1 MGVIKRQGFKSAIV
15 SYIGVV
21 IGAIAMLRVYPLD
34 MEIYGYAQWLISTV
48 TLMFPLATFGILTLL
63 IKYFPSYQKADSKSY
78 NGLLTLLLSGLVVT
92 YSVFLIFWFF
102 FKQHFI
108 TLLNWA
114 KIPNADII
122 MKNEAYLLILLGF
135 FILLRFCVNHS
146 LNGLR
151 IVVPNIVEKLGFKI
165 YLPLLV
171 LTFVYFKFS
180 TQIFVYGLLAFF
192 LMAAVLLFIYLK
204 YLGILKFGK
213 IRRPKNSDS
222 YTEMT
227 KYSLFSSL
235 NHLGTTLSVRMD
247 SIMIP
252 LFLSMASNGFYNIAL
267 FVSNVLDF
275 PARSLT
281 QIAAP
286 IIANAWEEDDL
297 GEIDM
302 IYKKAATNLLLISG
316 LTFLL
321 IWFVLDDLAYL
332 STDAESFMK
341 VRSIFLILGVAK
353 LIDMLTSVNSHI
365 LIYSSSYKLN
375 LVFLLVLGV
384 INVYLNF
391 LWIPLHGVAGAAMA
405 TAFSMLIYNVLKTGF
420 IYFKYG
426 LQPFSFAQIKI
437 LVLMGLF
444 IGLYMVLP
452 DTNSPVFNLL
462 FKSALVGGSYL
473 YLAYLWKVSEDANEM
488 GLNILRRLRLIK

>member
-1 MGVIKRQGFKSAIV
+1 MGVIKRQGFKSTVI
-15 SYIGVV
+15 SYIGVL
-21 IGAIAMLRVYPLD
+21 IGAVAMLRIYPLD
-34 MEIYGYAQWLISTV
+34 MEVYGYAQWLISMV

-63 IKYFPSYQKADSKSY
+63 IKYFPSYQKADSSNY
-78 NGLLTLLLSGLVVT
+78 SGLLTLLLSGLVVT
-92 YSVFLIFWFF
+92 YSLFLVFWFF

-108 TLLNWA
+108 ALLNWA
-114 KIPNADII
+114 KIPNTDII
-122 MKNEAYLLILLGF
+122 EENEVYLLILLGL
-135 FILLRFCVNHS
+135 FILLRFSVNHS

-171 LTFVYFKFS
+171 LAYVYIKFPIE
-180 TQIFVYGLLAFF
+180 IFVYGLLGFF
-192 LMAAVLLFIYLK
+192 LLAALLLLIYLK

-213 IRRPKNSDS
+213 IRQPENSDS
-222 YTEMT
+222 YSEMT

-235 NHLGTTLSVRMD
+235 NHLGTTLTVRMD

-286 IIANAWEEDDL
+286 IIANAWEEEDL

-302 IYKKAATNLLLISG
+302 IYKKAATNLLLIGG
-316 LTFLL
+316 LTFIF

-332 STDAESFMK
+332 STDTESFMK

-353 LIDMLTSVNSHI
+353 LVDMLTSVNSHI

-375 LVFLLVLGV
+375 LVFLLALGV

-391 LWIPLHGVAGAAMA
+391 LWIPVHGVAGAAMA

-420 IYFKYG
+420 LYFKYD
-426 LQPFSFAQIKI
+426 LQPFSFSQIKI

-444 IGLYMVLP
+444 IGLYLIIP
-452 DTNSPVFNLL
+452 DSSSAIFNLI
-462 FKSALVGGSYL
+462 FKSILVGGGYL